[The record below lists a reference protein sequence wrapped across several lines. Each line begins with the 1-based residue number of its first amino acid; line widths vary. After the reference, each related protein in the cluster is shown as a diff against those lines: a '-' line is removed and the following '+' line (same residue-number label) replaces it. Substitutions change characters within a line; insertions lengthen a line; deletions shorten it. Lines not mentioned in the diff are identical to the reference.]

1 MKLSLQQHIYF
12 FTLSSCLF
20 FIVLVI
26 SILWSIQVV
35 EVAIERERYAHK
47 VESHSNILKQFI
59 RSEDIYVENYNT
71 DSWET
76 LERKFDELLE
86 LTPALTSEQQTI
98 QNSIKSQNKNVIRL
112 FETINQNQL
121 ENADD
126 RIKEH
131 LKLRLI
137 TQLEAINSDSKQL
150 FNIVQKDINIA
161 IKQQVTFV
169 LVILSL
175 SLSVLLYGAF
185 KLVRIFRTS
194 LNEVKLAFTKNRC
207 GNYQNI
213 QLSNKYEEFE
223 SIANAFNDMNTE
235 LSETTVSLAS
245 MKKTVAERTKVLE
258 QLSNTD
264 PLTKVANRR
273 ALFERGNAEFSR
285 IQRTKNKLTLILLDC
300 DFFKNIND
308 QYGHLFG
315 DQVLQHI
322 CAVCS
327 EEIRNI
333 DFFARYGGEEFI
345 IILPESELSGAIKT
359 AARIQSSLANKAIVF
374 EKTDVYVTLSVG
386 ICEITQQHRSFEEMI
401 KDADTA
407 MYRAKENGRNRI
419 EVIDGCAA
427 Q

>member
-20 FIVLVI
+20 FIILVI
-26 SILWSIQVV
+26 SILWSIQVL

-71 DSWET
+71 DSWQT

-86 LTPALTSEQQTI
+86 LTPPLTSEQQTI

-112 FETINQNQL
+112 FETIHQNQL

-137 TQLEAINSDSKQL
+137 TQLEAINADSKQL

-213 QLSNKYEEFE
+213 QLSNKSEEFE

-300 DFFKNIND
+300 DLFKNIND

-374 EKTDVYVTLSVG
+374 EGTDVYVTLSVG
-386 ICEITQQHRSFEEMI
+386 ICEVTQQHRSFEDMI

-419 EVIDGCAA
+419 EVIDGCTA

>member
-1 MKLSLQQHIYF
+1 M
-12 FTLSSCLF
+12 
-20 FIVLVI
+20 
-26 SILWSIQVV
+26 
-35 EVAIERERYAHK
+35 
-47 VESHSNILKQFI
+47 
-59 RSEDIYVENYNT
+59 
-71 DSWET
+71 
-76 LERKFDELLE
+76 
-86 LTPALTSEQQTI
+86 
-98 QNSIKSQNKNVIRL
+98 
-112 FETINQNQL
+112 
-121 ENADD
+121 
-126 RIKEH
+126 
-131 LKLRLI
+131 
-137 TQLEAINSDSKQL
+137 
-150 FNIVQKDINIA
+150 
-161 IKQQVTFV
+161 
-169 LVILSL
+169 
-175 SLSVLLYGAF
+175 
-185 KLVRIFRTS
+185 
-194 LNEVKLAFTKNRC
+194 
-207 GNYQNI
+207 
-213 QLSNKYEEFE
+213 
-223 SIANAFNDMNTE
+223 
-235 LSETTVSLAS
+235 
-245 MKKTVAERTKVLE
+245 LE

-285 IQRTKNKLTLILLDC
+285 TQRTKNKLTLILLDC

-322 CAVCS
+322 CVVCS

>member
-213 QLSNKYEEFE
+213 QLSNTSEEFE

-285 IQRTKNKLTLILLDC
+285 TQRTKNKLTLILLDC

-419 EVIDGCAA
+419 EVIDGFAA

>member
-213 QLSNKYEEFE
+213 QLSNTSEEFE

-300 DFFKNIND
+300 DLFKNIND

-374 EKTDVYVTLSVG
+374 EGTDVYVTLSVG
-386 ICEITQQHRSFEEMI
+386 ICEVTQQHRSFEEMI

>member
-285 IQRTKNKLTLILLDC
+285 TQRTKNKLTLILLDC